1 MNDREKELVE
11 MVLAGKTEAFEPLVL
26 PYRTSLLNIAY
37 RITGNME
44 DAKEAAQ
51 ETLMRAFKYLKRYDP
66 ERSFRNWLFGIL
78 VNEARKLR
86 AERTNAP
93 LPLETDAGTERAL
106 AANAPAPGDAHAAR
120 ETRSRLMDCLTA
132 LTAREKEIFLLR
144 DIEQLSITEAAE
156 ALGTSSI
163 SVRVN
168 LSRARKKMKEA
179 ILTKYPH
186 LAEDVR

>member
-1 MNDREKELVE
+1 MNDRGKKLVE

-26 PYRTSLLNIAY
+26 PYGTSLLNLAF
-37 RITGNME
+37 RMTGNME

-51 ETLMRAFKYLKRYDP
+51 ETLMRAFKYLRRYEP
-66 ERSFRNWLFGIL
+66 ERSFRNWLYGIL

-86 AERTNAP
+86 ADRANPP
-93 LPLETDAGTERAL
+93 LPLETEAGTERAL
-106 AANAPAPGDAHAAR
+106 VANGPGPGDAHAAR
-120 ETRSRLMDCLTA
+120 ETRSQLMECLTA

-144 DIEQLSITEAAE
+144 DIEELSIAEAAK

-179 ILTKYPH
+179 ILTRYPH
-186 LAEDVR
+186 LAEGVR

>member
-1 MNDREKELVE
+1 

-26 PYRTSLLNIAY
+26 PYRTSLFNIAY
-37 RITGNME
+37 RMTGNME

-51 ETLMRAFKYLKRYDP
+51 ETLMKAFKYLKRFDP
-66 ERSFRNWLFGIL
+66 DRSFRNWFFGIL
-78 VNEARKLR
+78 VNEARSLR

-93 LPLETDAGTERAL
+93 LSLETDAGAERGL
-106 AANAPAPGDAHAAR
+106 AANSPAPGDACEAR
-120 ETRSRLMDCLTA
+120 ETRSRLMECLTS
-132 LTAREKEIFLLR
+132 LTAREKETFLLR
-144 DIEQLSITEAAE
+144 DIEQLSITEAAT

-168 LSRARKKMKEA
+168 LSRARKKIRET

-186 LAEDVR
+186 LAEDLR

>member
-1 MNDREKELVE
+1 
-11 MVLAGKTEAFEPLVL
+11 MVLAGKKEAFEPLVL
-26 PYRTSLLNIAY
+26 PYRASLLSLAF
-37 RITGNME
+37 RMTGNME

-106 AANAPAPGDAHAAR
+106 AANSPAPGDAHAAR
-120 ETRSRLMDCLTA
+120 ETRSQLMECLTA
-132 LTAREKEIFLLR
+132 LTAGEKEIFFLR
-144 DIEQLSITEAAE
+144 DIEELSIAEAAK

-168 LSRARKKMKEA
+168 LSRARKKIKDA
-179 ILTKYPH
+179 ILARYPH

>member
-1 MNDREKELVE
+1 MNEHEKELVE

-26 PYRTSLLNIAY
+26 PYRASLLNLAF
-37 RITGNME
+37 RMTGNME

-51 ETLMRAFKYLKRYDP
+51 ETLMRAFKYLRRYEP
-66 ERSFRNWLFGIL
+66 ERSFRNWIFGIL

-86 AERTNAP
+86 ADKANAP
-93 LPLETDAGTERAL
+93 ISLETKTGPGRPL
-106 AANAPAPGDAHAAR
+106 AANGPAPGDAYAAR
-120 ETRSRLMDCLTA
+120 ETRSQLMECLTA
-132 LTAREKEIFLLR
+132 LTAREKEIFLMR
-144 DIEQLSITEAAE
+144 DIEELSIAEAAK

-168 LSRARKKMKEA
+168 LSRARKKIKDA
-179 ILTKYPH
+179 ILARYPH

>member
-1 MNDREKELVE
+1 

-26 PYRTSLLNIAY
+26 PYRRSLFKIAY
-37 RITGNME
+37 RMTGNME

-51 ETLMRAFKYLKRYDP
+51 ETLMKAFKYLKRFDP
-66 ERSFRNWLFGIL
+66 DRSFRNWLFGIL
-78 VNEARKLR
+78 VNEARSLR

-93 LPLETDAGTERAL
+93 LSLETDARTERGL
-106 AANAPAPGDAHAAR
+106 AANSPAPGDSCEAR
-120 ETRSRLMDCLTA
+120 ETRSRLMECLTS
-132 LTAREKEIFLLR
+132 LTAREKETFLLR

-168 LSRARKKMKEA
+168 LSRARKKIRET

-186 LAEDVR
+186 LAEGLR